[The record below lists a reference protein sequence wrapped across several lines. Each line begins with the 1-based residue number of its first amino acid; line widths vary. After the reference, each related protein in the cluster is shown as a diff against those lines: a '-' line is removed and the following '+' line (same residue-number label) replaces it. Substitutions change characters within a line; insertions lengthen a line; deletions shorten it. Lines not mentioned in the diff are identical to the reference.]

1 MTVLAGRPRA
11 RTAGWALPGFT
22 LLVLVATLVL
32 LGLNAGVMD
41 AGRIAFYVLGATWRS
56 PSTRGSAA

>member
-11 RTAGWALPGFT
+11 RVAGWSLPGFT

-32 LGLNAGVMD
+32 LGLD
-41 AGRIAFYVLGATWRS
+41 AGAN
-56 PSTRGSAA
+56 